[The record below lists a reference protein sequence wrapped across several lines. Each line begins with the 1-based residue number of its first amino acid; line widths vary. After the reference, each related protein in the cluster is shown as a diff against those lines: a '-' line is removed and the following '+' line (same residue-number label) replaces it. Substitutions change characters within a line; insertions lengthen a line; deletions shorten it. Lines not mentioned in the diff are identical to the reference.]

1 MRVTTRETAYPDVS
15 VKSEMFK
22 HFRCEA
28 FIGWSCNSCWQ
39 LTARWQFTLGK
50 CTWLVILFLQLL
62 TCHIASGLLSLPQ
75 RTSIFKSHPHADRKW
90 MLKGHIISLCDDA
103 WSLLSVSKYYKCNM
117 EGKQTRLDIFFRF
130 LSSTEWTLKLRR
142 LFKILG
148 LLVSF
153 LKSYSSIVN
162 TIMKKMYKDTKRIKY
177 SWYLSDYNT
186 IPPIYSNI
194 YFPWPQGQ
202 TSLRE

>member
-1 MRVTTRETAYPDVS
+1 MRVATRETAYPDVS
-15 VKSEMFK
+15 GKSEKFK

-28 FIGWSCNSCWQ
+28 FLGWSCNSRWQ
-39 LTARWQFTLGK
+39 LTARWQFMLGM

-62 TCHIASGLLSLPQ
+62 TCHIASGLPSLSQ

-103 WSLLSVSKYYKCNM
+103 RSRLYVSKYCKSNI

-130 LSSTEWTLKLRR
+130 LSSTEWTLKLRH

-148 LLVSF
+148 LLVSS
-153 LKSYSSIVN
+153 LKNLFFYSKHN
-162 TIMKKMYKDTKRIKY
+162 KEKMYKDT
-177 SWYLSDYNT
+177 
-186 IPPIYSNI
+186 
-194 YFPWPQGQ
+194 
-202 TSLRE
+202 